1 MTKYNRNDYIDIVD
15 FEDLQEFFE
24 HDTYRDL
31 LDLLLG
37 LVIGKY
43 TLENLK
49 LDIDEYIR
57 GRDD

>member
-49 LDIDEYIR
+49 LDIGEYIR

>member
-43 TLENLK
+43 TIENLK

>member
-49 LDIDEYIR
+49 LDIAEYIR
-57 GRDD
+57 GRDV

>member
-24 HDTYRDL
+24 HATYRDL

>member
-1 MTKYNRNDYIDIVD
+1 MTKHSIDIVD

>member
-49 LDIDEYIR
+49 LDIDEYTR